1 MAFGAVPG
9 VAPGTVFPD
18 YAAMITAG
26 VHRQHNV
33 GMVGGAKKGTESIVL
48 NGGYD
53 DEDSG
58 HQIIYTGFGGRDSA
72 GQQIADQEWK
82 GANAGMR
89 VNLAHGL
96 PVRVIRGPN
105 GEKAYSPP
113 AGYRLDG
120 LYSVEEA
127 WEERGTHSYLTCRFR
142 LEALDPSAGP
152 VAVAGVSPPPIRRV
166 AGTTLRR
173 VRDTAM
179 TRRIKALYKFRCQ
192 MCATTMTLPGGV
204 TYAEGAHIRPLG
216 KPHDGDDV
224 EGNVLCLCP
233 NDHLLLDR
241 GAVFLTDKLDVI
253 DGITGTTRGHLT
265 VAGAHSINVDSVRYH
280 RRMFGY

>member
-1 MAFGAVPG
+1 MAIGSVPG
-9 VAPGTVFPD
+9 VAPGAVFPD
-18 YAAMITAG
+18 YAAMIAVG
-26 VHRQHNV
+26 LHRQHNV
-33 GMVGGAKKGTESIVL
+33 GMVGGAKNGTESIVL

-53 DEDSG
+53 DVDSG
-58 HQIIYTGFGGRDSA
+58 DQIIYTGFGGRDSA

-113 AGYRLDG
+113 AGYRYDG

-127 WEERGTHSYLTCRFR
+127 WEKPGPHGFLMCRFR
-142 LEALDPSAGP
+142 LEALDPAAG
-152 VAVAGVSPPPIRRV
+152 VAVAGISPPPIRRV

-204 TYAEGAHIRPLG
+204 SYAEGAHIRPLG

-241 GAVFLTDKLDVI
+241 GAVFLTDKLAVI
-253 DGITGTTRGHLT
+253 DGITGTLRGPLRP
-265 VAGAHSINVDSVRYH
+265 APAHSIDVDCVRYH
-280 RRMFGY
+280 RGMFGY